1 LWLYDLWT
9 GSNYSFSYFL
19 SIHDILLVIPNAGKV
34 TSLVA
39 KKDVALATKIEEAI
53 KKNESLEA
61 LTTYNVRRPTN
72 PQSASTKGRTSRPAK
87 TSSALKVVNQKGRRG
102 VVLSSKS
109 SRTPKDT
116 TSSRRRSPL
125 KIQPKA
131 KKSAAPRK
139 AKLVKPANNS
149 VKVSKSKAK
158 PEGRKA
164 KGDILNKLGTKL
176 SVVGFRGR
184 SSGRSAQSS

>member
-1 LWLYDLWT
+1 M
-9 GSNYSFSYFL
+9 
-19 SIHDILLVIPNAGKV
+19 
-34 TSLVA
+34 A
-39 KKDVALATKIEEAI
+39 KKDVALATRIEEAI

-61 LTTYNVRRPTN
+61 LTTNNVRRATN
-72 PQSASTKGRTSRPAK
+72 PQSASTKGRTSRSVK

-116 TSSRRRSPL
+116 TSTRRRSPP

-131 KKSAAPRK
+131 TKSAAPRK
-139 AKLVKPANNS
+139 AKVVKPAKNS

-158 PEGRKA
+158 PEGRRA
-164 KGDILNKLGTKL
+164 KGDVLNKLGTKL

-184 SSGRSAQSS
+184 SSGKSVQSL

>member
-1 LWLYDLWT
+1 M
-9 GSNYSFSYFL
+9 
-19 SIHDILLVIPNAGKV
+19 
-34 TSLVA
+34 A
-39 KKDVALATKIEEAI
+39 KKDVALATRIEEAI

-61 LTTYNVRRPTN
+61 LTTNNVRRPTN
-72 PQSASTKGRTSRPAK
+72 PQSASTKGRTSRSVK

-102 VVLSSKS
+102 VVLSGKS

-116 TSSRRRSPL
+116 TSTRRRSPP

-131 KKSAAPRK
+131 TKSAAPRK
-139 AKLVKPANNS
+139 AKVSKPTNS
-149 VKVSKSKAK
+149 VKVSKGKAK
-158 PEGRKA
+158 PQGRKA

-184 SSGRSAQSS
+184 SSGKSAQSS